1 VASYGQE
8 IKQAI
13 KQDLVA
19 AIQEI
24 FVLRPNCWNLL
35 NSASVV
41 LIEKKDVID
50 TIKDYRSINIM
61 HSVVK
66 LLAKTLANRLA
77 PHLDKLVSH
86 SQSAFIKGRNIHDNF
101 QYVKGVV
108 NHFHNAKTPM
118 LLVKL
123 DIAKVFDG
131 VR

>member
-1 VASYGQE
+1 MQSAPEKVPGRMASYGQE

-50 TIKDYRSINIM
+50 SIRDYRSINIM

-86 SQSAFIKGRNIHDNF
+86 SQSAFIKG
-101 QYVKGVV
+101 
-108 NHFHNAKTPM
+108 
-118 LLVKL
+118 
-123 DIAKVFDG
+123 
-131 VR
+131 